1 MKKLLLLSIGIAM
14 ITTAAM
20 AQDQKQEQK
29 AVTEV
34 KPAAQE
40 QKTQEQKDPKQA
52 RAEWEKQ
59 LKADLKLTDEQAGKF
74 EALNKEYNDKMDALM
89 QDASFASL
97 DKEAQKEK
105 KMALKKEKETKLLEF
120 LTPEQQTTYKT
131 IIEKKMKEMQPAPK
145 TGS

>member
-1 MKKLLLLSIGIAM
+1 
-14 ITTAAM
+14 M

-59 LKADLKLTDEQAGKF
+59 LKADLKLTDEQSGKF

-97 DKEAQKEK
+97 DKDAQKEK
-105 KMALKKEKETKLLEF
+105 KMGLKKEKEAKLLEF

>member
-29 AVTEV
+29 AATEV
-34 KPAAQE
+34 KPAVQE
-40 QKTQEQKDPKQA
+40 QKAQDQKDPKQA

-59 LKADLKLTDEQAGKF
+59 LKADLKLTDEQSGKF

-89 QDASFASL
+89 QDASFTSL
-97 DKEAQKEK
+97 DKDAQKE
-105 KMALKKEKETKLLEF
+105 
-120 LTPEQQTTYKT
+120 
-131 IIEKKMKEMQPAPK
+131 
-145 TGS
+145 